1 MNWKPKIKIFAD
13 GATLAEIAELD
24 SNPIVSGFTTNPSL
38 MRKLGVTDYEAF
50 CRSVLD
56 ATQKPV
62 SFEVLSDE
70 PLEIRRQAEKIAA
83 WGENVFVK
91 IPVIHADGSDL
102 FPLISDLASDGIK
115 LNVTAILTQTQIRN
129 AIAAVNT
136 RTPSVLSVFAGRIAD
151 TGVDPWPWMY
161 DAKQAK
167 KANSE
172 LLWASVREPLN
183 IYQAEQCGADI
194 VTVPIPILRKAIAM
208 HHASL
213 RELAKETVA
222 MFVSD
227 AKACGFTV

>member
-13 GATLAEIAELD
+13 GASLVEIKELD

-38 MRKLGVTDYEAF
+38 MRRLGVTDYESF
-50 CRSVLD
+50 CRGVLEV
-56 ATQKPV
+56 TQKPV
-62 SFEVLSDE
+62 SFEVLSDDSI
-70 PLEIRRQAEKIAA
+70 EIRRQAEKIAA

-91 IPVIHADGSDL
+91 IPVVHADGRSI
-102 FPLISDLASDGIK
+102 FGLIQDLASNGVK

-129 AIAAVNT
+129 AIAAVNP
-136 RTPSVLSVFAGRIAD
+136 RVPSVLSVFAGRIAD

-167 KANSE
+167 KKNCE

-194 VTVPIPILRKAIAM
+194 VTVPIPILRKAIDM

-213 RELAKETVA
+213 TELSMDTVK

-227 AKACGFTV
+227 AKASGFTV